1 MEKLCYVMEP
11 LNETYF
17 RGIRISRVDPLGDWI
32 WIFPWYKHHVKQIIF
47 WSTTWFT
54 VDLLFV
60 NIEIHYLWI
69 TFQFVVWKVVSSHYS
84 INVRYFWRNVNTIF
98 FKQFIWK
105 MSTYYCLSSPI
116 CFQTFSWIV
125 GCILFDQILF
135 KLHVGN
141 HAILLLSVCPSC
153 SSFKLKYFLLLHQYF
168 LI

>member
-1 MEKLCYVMEP
+1 MLCYGAIKWNLFP
-11 LNETYF
+11 GNKNQQSRSPWGLDLN
-17 RGIRISRVDPLGDWI
+17 ISMIQASCQTSYILK
-32 WIFPWYKHHVKQIIF
+32 YNIIYSG
-47 WSTTWFT
+47 ST
-54 VDLLFV
+54 LLFV
-60 NIEIHYLWI
+60 NIWIYYIWI

-153 SSFKLKYFLLLHQYF
+153 SSFNLKYFLLLHQYF

>member
-1 MEKLCYVMEP
+1 M
-11 LNETYF
+11 
-17 RGIRISRVDPLGDWI
+17 
-32 WIFPWYKHHVKQIIF
+32 
-47 WSTTWFT
+47 
-54 VDLLFV
+54 
-60 NIEIHYLWI
+60 
-69 TFQFVVWKVVSSHYS
+69 VWKVVSSHYS

-153 SSFKLKYFLLLHQYF
+153 SSFNLKYFFAATPIFLDLSWNTLKYGNKKGKKKDKKGLLKKLWLTKFAKVCWNCGERTKFWKWQPF
-168 LI
+168 QPFKSLKSLKRQFCGQWLNA